1 MPTSQASSEHSE
13 LMGTKRVKIKRSDG
27 VVILSLPPPP
37 KKMHFLW
44 RSQGL
49 EDAGRCPQTVPE
61 PR

>member
-1 MPTSQASSEHSE
+1 ME
-13 LMGTKRVKIKRSDG
+13 TKHVKIKRSDG
-27 VVILSLPPPP
+27 AVILSLPPPP

-49 EDAGRCPQTVPE
+49 EGAGRCPQTVPE